1 MCLTNCIQEKRI
13 NKKKKKLQE
22 QMNLMNEVLTARL
35 NELKQELKNEIQA
48 LEISKTKEEFI
59 HRINNIE
66 SILAHKSDGVF

>member
-48 LEISKTKEEFI
+48 LEIAKTKEEFI

-66 SILAHKSDGVF
+66 LILAHKSDGVF